1 LNQDEAS
8 LLSWKK
14 DLLISNKNIS
24 TTVFQNWVETN
35 NNSSS
40 SSSSSSSSG
49 GPCGWSGV
57 QCGIWQGQTR
67 VIGLNLTFYNLTGPL
82 PSQGIANLT
91 ALSSLIF
98 AQNRFNGSIPPELG
112 NLTNL
117 QVIF

>member
-1 LNQDEAS
+1 
-8 LLSWKK
+8 
-14 DLLISNKNIS
+14 
-24 TTVFQNWVETN
+24 
-35 NNSSS
+35 
-40 SSSSSSSSG
+40 
-49 GPCGWSGV
+49 
-57 QCGIWQGQTR
+57 

-98 AQNRFNGSIPPELG
+98 VQNRFNGGIPAELG